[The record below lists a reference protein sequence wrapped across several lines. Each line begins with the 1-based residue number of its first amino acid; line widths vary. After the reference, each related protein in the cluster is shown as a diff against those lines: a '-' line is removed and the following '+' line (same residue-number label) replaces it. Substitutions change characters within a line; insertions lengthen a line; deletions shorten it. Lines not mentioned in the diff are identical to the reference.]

1 MSSLN
6 IQVISFQSQSQL
18 FKYKELLCDW
28 SMIMSTQRKAELQKS
43 LLAEESNYET
53 ITEFIINHIKKT
65 FDQGNDIAKEMPRL
79 P

>member
-1 MSSLN
+1 
-6 IQVISFQSQSQL
+6 
-18 FKYKELLCDW
+18 
-28 SMIMSTQRKAELQKS
+28 MSTQRKAELQKS

-65 FDQGNDIAKEMPRL
+65 FDQGNNIAKEMPRL